1 MRVIVS
7 KDPAYGDDIWY
18 AEGVDVWLTSSG
30 EKTKEAAQA
39 EFVRAV
45 KRSADLTMQEFG
57 SVAGLLGDQS
67 FTSRM
72 ADRVALDSYA
82 MESEPFSHEHLPFTA
97 VMWLSPV

>member
-1 MRVIVS
+1 MRVLVS
-7 KDPAYGDDIWY
+7 KADDLWY
-18 AEGVDVWLTSSG
+18 AEGVDIWLTSSG
-30 EKTKEAAQA
+30 ETKEAAQA

-57 SVAGLLGDQS
+57 SVAS